1 MPVCDPTL
9 EEDFALLQET
19 VRQAGALA
27 MRYYGTDP
35 KSWHKDENQPVTEA
49 DIAINDLLQH
59 QLMADRR
66 HYGWLS
72 EETEDN
78 ADRLH
83 ARKTWIID
91 PIDGTSAF
99 IKNKPEFAVSAA
111 LVENNRPVLG
121 CVFNPASD
129 EFYAARAG
137 FGATKNGKPIRFTG
151 AREIV
156 ENMHVCV
163 YPPVIEHQAWKDTWP
178 KVRVG
183 NRNSVAYRLA
193 LLAESHF
200 DVLMM
205 LNPKKD
211 WDMAAGDLIVHEA
224 GGFVAGLDGRPFLY
238 NTENVSHRRTLAGSK
253 PMIAE
258 LGHRIDAFLRSL

>member
-1 MPVCDPTL
+1 M
-9 EEDFALLQET
+9 LLQDA
-19 VRQAGALA
+19 VRQAGDLA
-27 MRYYGTDP
+27 MHYYGADP
-35 KSWHKDENQPVTEA
+35 KTWQKEDDQPVTEA
-49 DIAINDLLQH
+49 DIAINDLLKH
-59 QLMADRR
+59 LLLADRQ

-78 ADRLH
+78 TERLS
-83 ARKTWIID
+83 AQKTWIID

-99 IKNKPEFAVSAA
+99 MSKKPEFAISAA

-121 CVFNPASD
+121 CVFNPAND
-129 EFYAARAG
+129 EFYAARSG
-137 FGATKNGKPIRFTG
+137 HGATKNGQTITFKG
-151 AREIV
+151 AIKIEEDI
-156 ENMHVCV
+156 HVCV
-163 YPPVIEHQAWKDTWP
+163 YPPVMKHQAWKDTWP
-178 KVRVG
+178 KVRVS

-205 LNPKKD
+205 LNTKKD

-224 GGFVAGLDGRPFLY
+224 GGFIAGLDGQPFLY
-238 NTENVSHRRTLAGSK
+238 NTENISHRRTLAGSR

-258 LGHRIDAFLRSL
+258 LGQRIDAFLRSL